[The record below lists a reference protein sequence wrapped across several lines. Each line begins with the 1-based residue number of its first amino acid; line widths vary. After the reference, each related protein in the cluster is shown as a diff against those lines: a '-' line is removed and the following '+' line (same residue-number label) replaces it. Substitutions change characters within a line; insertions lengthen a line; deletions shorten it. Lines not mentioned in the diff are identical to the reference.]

1 MQPKLVGGNYFTI
14 IEQDLDPDQND
25 VMEYDPVKK
34 DWSPSKRLIAVW
46 DEREIEMFVQPPIQ
60 QIQPGAIAP
69 VIENPSTDEEEV
81 DDDSEDLEG
90 EEEEDN
96 DEFD

>member
-14 IEQDLDPDQND
+14 IEQDLDPDQDQND

-34 DWSPSKRLIAVW
+34 DWSPTKRLIAVW
-46 DEREIEMFVQPPIQ
+46 DDREIKMFV

-69 VIENPSTDEEEV
+69 VIENPSTDMEEV
-81 DDDSEDLEG
+81 DDDAA
-90 EEEEDN
+90 
-96 DEFD
+96 